1 MNDLV
6 SVIIPTYNRS
16 CFVTQAIDSV
26 LCQTYPDIELIVVN
40 DGSTDD
46 TEEKLQPYMGKITYI
61 AKENGGISSAV
72 NAGLRVANGEYI
84 SRLDDDDLFMPEKT
98 ERQLR
103 VFAENPDVGLV
114 ACDYFIADEVGRPT
128 SLRKIPD
135 FSRYG
140 PFLSILLRELMM
152 FPSVVTIR
160 REAYDQVGLY
170 RDVFA
175 EDLDMHLRVTR
186 YWDVDVVN
194 RPLVKYR
201 RHFGNIT
208 STTSEDKKTG
218 DISRLTRDMLDDTSL
233 AELFPGVDFMSDPYR
248 ESCAYTAKGTLYLR
262 YSIFDS
268 AETNLIKALE
278 LCPDNPVTLLWL
290 GIFARTQGNLQS
302 AEEYFGRIQE
312 KDELYAI
319 AQNAKDLTTAIRRN
333 VDEESPLLQ
342 REKINEYKKLFGV
355 TYNGVSGKGV
365 EKAHKP
371 LRIHNG
377 LKLSQYTVTIENH
390 PDNGGNKHLL
400 FNTLTHAMV
409 NIDDRLKGLIH
420 GSGSPAGED
429 DLKNIRMLKRMGML
443 LNQEINEAELSRK
456 FHNRLR
462 SDLSRIYVRILT
474 TYDCNFDCGYCIE
487 EGVKKPIYMD
497 AQCSD
502 ALVNWLMDRAER
514 NGTEQIS
521 LSFYGG
527 EPLLNPEPIYR
538 ISERLQRLAVEKGV
552 VVPSSITTNG
562 SLIDSEMLQDL
573 TELGLVSIKTT
584 IDGERETH
592 NARRP
597 FKSGRGSFDIIMENI
612 SKIPETVKLIIQ
624 TNVDSENIGNFPRLL
639 DLFESLGLKDRIDNL
654 VVSPIYESFDSVSM
668 LAAHDQGCMRLS
680 DPRLDDALNYAERL
694 IAARG
699 FRSEVGNIKYRI
711 CGMNS
716 RGGMLV
722 IDPLGVIYSCP
733 AFVGREGFSI
743 GDIYHLELDVSKE
756 IPEEKLEECFHCGYF
771 PVCGGGCRYNAY
783 TLYGDHTRISC
794 DRDAVDSHMR
804 ELIRLQYDQKMKSR
818 ETTNDT

>member
-16 CFVTQAIDSV
+16 HFVTQAIDSV
-26 LCQTYPDIELIVVN
+26 LCQTYPNIELIVVN

-46 TEEKLQPYMGKITYI
+46 TEEKLQPYMDSITYI
-61 AKENGGISSAV
+61 SKENGGISSAV
-72 NAGLRVANGEYI
+72 NAGLRIANGEYI
-84 SRLDDDDLFMPEKT
+84 ARLDDDDLFMPEKT
-98 ERQLR
+98 EKQLR
-103 VFAENPDVGLV
+103 VFAENPEVGLV
-114 ACDYFIADEVGRPT
+114 TCEYFVADEVGRPT
-128 SLRKIPD
+128 SLRKMPD

-152 FPSVVTIR
+152 FPSIVTIR

-186 YWDVDVVN
+186 YWDVGVVN
-194 RPLVKYR
+194 QPLVKYR
-201 RHFGNIT
+201 WHFGNIT
-208 STTSEDKKTG
+208 STTPEDKKSA
-218 DISRLTRDMLDDTSL
+218 DVNRFTRDILEDTSL

-248 ESCAYTAKGTLYLR
+248 ESCAYTAKGALYIR

-268 AETNLIKALE
+268 AETNLLNALE

-290 GIFARTQGNLQS
+290 GISARTQGDFQS

-319 AQNAKDLTTAIRRN
+319 AQNAKDLITAIRRN
-333 VDEESPLLQ
+333 IDKESPLLWKA
-342 REKINEYKKLFGV
+342 RLNEYRKLFGI
-355 TYNGVSGKGV
+355 TYNGISGKGV
-365 EKAHKP
+365 EKAHKSV
-371 LRIHNG
+371 RIHSG
-377 LKLSQYTVTIENH
+377 LRLSQYTVTIENY
-390 PDNGGNKHLL
+390 PDNGKHLL

-409 NIDDRLKGLIH
+409 SIDDQLKGLIH
-420 GSGSPAGED
+420 ESDPPAGED
-429 DLKNIRMLKRMGML
+429 ALKDIRMLKRMGML
-443 LNQEINEAELSRK
+443 VDQQVNEAELSRK
-456 FHNRLR
+456 FHNTLR
-462 SDLSRIYVRILT
+462 TDLSKIYVKILT
-474 TYDCNFDCGYCIE
+474 TYDCNFACGYCIE
-487 EGVKKPIYMD
+487 EGVKRPIYMD

-502 ALVNWLMDRAER
+502 ALVTWLMDRAE
-514 NGTEQIS
+514 NNSTEQIS
-521 LSFYGG
+521 LFFYGG
-527 EPLLNPEPIYR
+527 EPLLNPEPVYR
-538 ISERLQRLAVEKGV
+538 ISETLQRFAVEKGV
-552 VVPSSITTNG
+552 VVSSSITTNG
-562 SLIDSEMLQDL
+562 SLIDSEMLRDL
-573 TELGLVSIKTT
+573 TKLGLMSIKTT
-584 IDGERETH
+584 IDGEREIH

-624 TNVDSENIGNFPRLL
+624 TNVDSENIENFPRLL
-639 DLFESLGLKDRIDNL
+639 DLFESLGLKERIDNL
-654 VVSPIYESFDSVSM
+654 VVSPIYQPFDSVSM
-668 LAAHDQGCMRLS
+668 LAAHDQGCMKLS

-699 FRSEVGNIKYRI
+699 FKSSIGNIKYRV

-716 RGGMLV
+716 RGVMLV

-733 AFVGREGFSI
+733 AFVGRESYSI
-743 GDIYHLELDVSKE
+743 GDIYHSELDGSKE
-756 IPEEKLEECFHCGYF
+756 LPEEKLEECFHCGYF

-794 DRDAVDSHMR
+794 EKDAMDSHMR
-804 ELIRLQYDQKMKSR
+804 ELIRLQYDQKMESK
-818 ETTNDT
+818 EITGDI